1 MPARPAGRGAPAR
14 LRVAVTDERGR
25 PRRAASLSTWLP
37 AHAPARARGAMTIA
51 LVPDGVMRRLN
62 RTFRGKDYA
71 TDVLSFPSGGA
82 GLETGSTSAALKSR
96 LADLGEIAIATG
108 VAARQ
113 ARAAGHSLATELRVL
128 SLHGLLHLL
137 GYDHEA
143 DEGEME
149 TLEERLRRRAG
160 LPAGLIARTSSRVRR

>member
-1 MPARPAGRGAPAR
+1 MPARPAGKGAIPR

-25 PRRAASLSTWLP
+25 PRRAAGLTTWLP
-37 AHAPARARGAMTIA
+37 RHAPARARGTMTVA
-51 LVPDGVMRRLN
+51 LVPDATMRGLN
-62 RTFRGKDYA
+62 RRFRGKNYA

-82 GLETGSTSAALKSR
+82 GLQTGSQPAGLKIGRS
-96 LADLGEIAIATG
+96 DLGEIAIATG

-113 ARAAGHSLATELRVL
+113 AREAGHPVATELRIL
-128 SLHGLLHLL
+128 ALHGLLHLL

-160 LPAGLIARTSSRVRR
+160 LPAGLIARASTRVRR